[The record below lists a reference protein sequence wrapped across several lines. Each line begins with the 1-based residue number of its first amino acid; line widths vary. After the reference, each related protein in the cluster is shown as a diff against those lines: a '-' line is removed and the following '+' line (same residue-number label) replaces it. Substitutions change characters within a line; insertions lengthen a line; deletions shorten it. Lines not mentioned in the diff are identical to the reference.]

1 MARDESSTEELARG
15 LESKLGPRTAEL
27 LMDRLPPVGWPD
39 LATKKDLEAYQQAT
53 KQDFEAFQLANK
65 KDHEILEH
73 KLRAEIHRATRQLAL
88 TLTTVFAVLN
98 GVVFTALF
106 TALKPS

>member
-1 MARDESSTEELARG
+1 MARYEGSSEELARG
-15 LESKLGPRTAEL
+15 LESKLGSRTVEL
-27 LMDRLPPVGWPD
+27 LMDRLPPVGWSE
-39 LATKKDLEAYQQAT
+39 LATKKDVEALQLATRRDLEAIQVT
-53 KQDFEAFQLANK
+53 NK

-88 TLTTVFAVLN
+88 TMTTVFAVLN
-98 GVVFTALF
+98 GVMFTALF